1 MTSSSPAVACLDCA
15 PHKVVGEVAVRAR
28 RSCKSLWLGMLLQVT
43 NREFD
48 SHLKYHSSFFFPPLS
63 LVSLYR

>member
-1 MTSSSPAVACLDCA
+1 MTSSSLAVACLDCA
-15 PHKVVGEVAVRAR
+15 PHKGVGEVAVRAR

-48 SHLKYHSSFFFPPLS
+48 SHLKYHSSFPPPLW